1 MRFDLLPWSTSQTFI
16 SIHPNLFFMDL
27 SLFELTDSRYFNA
40 AVLLFAGVVVAK
52 LVDIFFTRV
61 FSRMVARTRFT
72 FDDRLV
78 EILHRPIFVSIVL
91 FGAAQ
96 AVYYLQPPERVEFY
110 TVNLLKSAAVLLWVA
125 ALYRSISIVLTGI
138 AVRIVDVTGLGK
150 ELVPLLENIAK
161 AVLLAGAVMVLLSV
175 WERDVTPILASAGI
189 AGFAVAF
196 AAKDTIANFF
206 GGVSIFMDKPFKIGD
221 YIILDSG
228 ERGEVVEIGLRS
240 TKIKTRDDVL
250 ISIPNSIIASSKIIN
265 ESAPQPRFRVRV
277 PISVAY
283 GSDISRVEELLKE
296 IALSNEYVVAQ
307 PSPRVRFRRFGDS
320 GLEFELLCWV
330 VEPRYKGRAMHY
342 LNSEIYRRF
351 SEEGIE
357 IPYPK
362 MDIYLR
368 RQEG

>member
-1 MRFDLLPWSTSQTFI
+1 
-16 SIHPNLFFMDL
+16 MDPA
-27 SLFELTDSRYFNA
+27 LFELTASKYFNA
-40 AVLLFAGVVVAK
+40 GVLLLASIVGAK
-52 LVDIFFTRV
+52 LVDLLVTRGL
-61 FSRMVARTRFT
+61 SRITARTRFT

-78 EILHRPIFVSIVL
+78 EILHRPLFVSIVL
-91 FGAAQ
+91 FGAVQ
-96 AVYYLQPPERVEFY
+96 AVRYLQPPAQVELY
-110 TVNLLKSAAVLLWVA
+110 TVNLLKSAAVLLWVV
-125 ALYRSISIVLTGI
+125 ALYRSISIIFTGL

-161 AVLLAGAVMVLLSV
+161 AVLLAGAAMVLLSV
-175 WERDVTPILASAGI
+175 WEKDITPILASAGI

-283 GSDISRVEELLKE
+283 GSDIDRVEELLKE
-296 IALSNEYVVAQ
+296 IALKNEYVVEK

-330 VEPRYKGRAMHY
+330 IEPRYKGRAVHY

-351 SEEGIE
+351 AEEGIE

-362 MDIYLR
+362 MDIYLY
-368 RQEG
+368 RQERE

>member
-1 MRFDLLPWSTSQTFI
+1 
-16 SIHPNLFFMDL
+16 MDL
-27 SLFELTDSRYFNA
+27 SIFELTASRYFNA
-40 AVLLFAGVVVAK
+40 AVLLLASVVVAK
-52 LVDIFFTRV
+52 LVDLLVTRV
-61 FSRMVARTRFT
+61 LSKLVKRTRFT
-72 FDDRLV
+72 FDDRLIA
-78 EILHRPIFVSIVL
+78 ILHRPLFVSIVL

-96 AVYYLQPPERVEFY
+96 AVYYLEPPARVEFY
-110 TVNLLKSAAVLLWVA
+110 AVGLLKSAAVVIWVV
-125 ALYRSISIVLTGI
+125 ALYRSISIIFTGL

-150 ELVPLLENIAK
+150 ELVPLMENIAK
-161 AVLLAGAVMVLLSV
+161 AVLLAGAAMVLLSV
-175 WERDVTPILASAGI
+175 WERDITPILASAGI

-283 GSDISRVEELLKE
+283 GSNIERVEELLKE
-296 IALSNEYVVAQ
+296 IALKNEYVVEK

-330 VEPRYKGRAMHY
+330 VEPRYKGRAVHY

-351 SEEGIE
+351 AEEGIE

-362 MDIYLR
+362 MDVYLYG
-368 RQEG
+368 QGEE

>member
-1 MRFDLLPWSTSQTFI
+1 
-16 SIHPNLFFMDL
+16 MDS
-27 SLFELTDSRYFNA
+27 SLFELTSSRYFNA
-40 AVLLFAGVVVAK
+40 AVLLIAFIIGAKVVDL
-52 LVDIFFTRV
+52 LVTRGLL
-61 FSRMVARTRFT
+61 RITARTRFT

-78 EILHRPIFVSIVL
+78 GILHRPLFISIVL
-91 FGAAQ
+91 FGA
-96 AVYYLQPPERVEFY
+96 VHTVRYIQPPAQVEFY
-110 TVNLLKSAAVLLWVA
+110 LVNLLKSAAVLIWVV
-125 ALYRSISIVLTGI
+125 ALYRSISIIFVGL

-161 AVLLAGAVMVLLSV
+161 AMLIAGAVMVMLSV
-175 WERDVTPILASAGI
+175 WDKDITPILASAGI

-206 GGVSIFMDKPFKIGD
+206 GGVSIFMDKPFKISD

-265 ESAPQPRFRVRV
+265 ESAPLPRFRVRV
-277 PISVAY
+277 PISVGY
-283 GSDISRVEELLKE
+283 GSNVDRVEELLRE
-296 IALSNEYVVAQ
+296 IALENEYVVKER
-307 PSPRVRFRRFGDS
+307 SPRVRFRRFGDS

-330 VEPRYKGRAMHY
+330 IEPRYKGRAIHY
-342 LNSEIYRRF
+342 LNREIHRRF
-351 SEEGIE
+351 AEEGIE

-362 MDIYLR
+362 MDIHIY
-368 RQEG
+368 RQGEE

>member
-1 MRFDLLPWSTSQTFI
+1 
-16 SIHPNLFFMDL
+16 MDL
-27 SLFELTDSRYFNA
+27 SLFDLTSSRYFNA
-40 AVLLFAGVVVAK
+40 AVLLIASVVVAK
-52 LVDIFFTRV
+52 LVDLLVTRV
-61 FSRMVARTRFT
+61 LSRLVARTRFT
-72 FDDRLV
+72 FDDRLIA
-78 EILHRPIFVSIVL
+78 ILHRPLFVSIVL

-96 AVYYLQPPERVEFY
+96 AVYYLEPPQAVEFY
-110 TVNLLKSAAVLLWVA
+110 AVGALKSAAVLIWVV
-125 ALYRSISIVLTGI
+125 ALYRSISIIFTGL

-150 ELVPLLENIAK
+150 ELVPLMENIAK
-161 AVLLAGAVMVLLSV
+161 AVLLAGAAMVLLSV
-175 WERDVTPILASAGI
+175 WERDITPILASAGI

-283 GSDISRVEELLKE
+283 GSNIERVEELLKE
-296 IALSNEYVVAQ
+296 IALKNEYVVEK

-330 VEPRYKGRAMHY
+330 IEPRYKGRAVHY

-351 SEEGIE
+351 AEEGIE

-362 MDIYLR
+362 MDVYLY
-368 RQEG
+368 RQGQE